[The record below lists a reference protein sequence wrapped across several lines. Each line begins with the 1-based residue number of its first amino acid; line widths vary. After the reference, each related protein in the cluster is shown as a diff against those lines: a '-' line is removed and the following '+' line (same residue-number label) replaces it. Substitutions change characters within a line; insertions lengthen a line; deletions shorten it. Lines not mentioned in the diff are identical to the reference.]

1 MGSCCV
7 KRRKGVAGD
16 ESSSVLGGCVV
27 VRLDGGMVV
36 RVEGDGV
43 LWGKYDESGIGVEIV
58 CRLW

>member
-1 MGSCCV
+1 MGSCCA

-16 ESSSVLGGCVV
+16 ESSSVLGGRV
-27 VRLDGGMVV
+27 VRLDGGIVV
-36 RVEGDGV
+36 RVEGDAV

>member
-7 KRRKGVAGD
+7 KRRRGVAGD

-27 VRLDGGMVV
+27 RLDGGVVV
-36 RVEGDGV
+36 RVEGGDAV